1 MDSTASKSKRGRPKA
16 ERTMKRVNISVDP
29 ADYEAIARLAETNGV
44 SAAIL
49 IRFAM
54 KHYLRAK
61 SGKNALVA

>member
-1 MDSTASKSKRGRPKA
+1 
-16 ERTMKRVNISVDP
+16 MKRVNVSVDP
-29 ADYEAIARLAETNGV
+29 ADYEAIVRLAETNGV